1 MAGSRGRVIW
11 PRLTLLIALSLPA
24 ALGGWIPVWGQGR
37 QQPPT
42 PESRPTVYDPD
53 LSTCNQEL
61 IRAAFHQQLQPF
73 ADQSEAVLGRLRQI
87 QLEMT
92 TKTISRCVKRQLL
105 SPEQAAQL
113 SRELAES
120 PTRP

>member
-11 PRLTLLIALSLPA
+11 PRLTLLTALSLLA
-24 ALGGWIPVWGQGR
+24 AFGGSIPVWGQGR

-42 PESRPTVYDPD
+42 PASRPTVYDPD

-61 IRAAFHQQLQPF
+61 IRTAFHQQLQSF

-92 TKTISRCVKRQLL
+92 IKTISRCVKRQLL

>member
-11 PRLTLLIALSLPA
+11 PRLTLLTALSLLA

-37 QQPPT
+37 KQPPT
-42 PESRPTVYDPD
+42 PASRPTVYDPD

-61 IRAAFHQQLQPF
+61 IRTAFHQQLQPF
-73 ADQSEAVLGRLRQI
+73 ADQGEAVLGRLRQI

-92 TKTISRCVKRQLL
+92 AKTISRCVKRQLL